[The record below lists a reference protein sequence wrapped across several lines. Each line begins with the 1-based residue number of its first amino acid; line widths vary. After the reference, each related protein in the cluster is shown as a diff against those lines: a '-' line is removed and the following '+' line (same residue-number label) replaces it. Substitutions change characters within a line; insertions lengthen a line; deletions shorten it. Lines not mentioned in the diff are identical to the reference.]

1 MITLIYAVGYR
12 MTWLHRGAASLKS
25 LKFGKSLIR
34 IGASR
39 VTKRIEEA
47 MTDIRDALPEGIE
60 LDDKLF
66 RQERFIHASIDN
78 VVVAI
83 RDAGI
88 LALSS
93 WRCFS

>member
-1 MITLIYAVGYR
+1 
-12 MTWLHRGAASLKS
+12 
-25 LKFGKSLIR
+25 
-34 IGASR
+34 
-39 VTKRIEEA
+39 

-88 LALSS
+88 LVFIVLALFLMNSDS
-93 WRCFS
+93 LEILPKNNCKGVNQLYNEFGENEDVN